1 MKFEKKLESESLRL
15 LGVSSFGSW
24 DPEVLNK
31 SKESNI
37 NAHPALGIEGIGVHY
52 AQAPLHGGKKKISLC
67 LNSKFYQQR
76 IPLQQKAT
84 NNSHK

>member
-1 MKFEKKLESESLRL
+1 MSQVLEAGIR
-15 LGVSSFGSW
+15 
-24 DPEVLNK
+24 NK
-31 SKESNI
+31 SKEANI
-37 NAHPALGIEGIGVHY
+37 NAHPALGNEGIGVHY
-52 AQAPLHGGKKKISLC
+52 AQAPLHGEKKKIPLC